1 MQLKLYLVVRNL
13 LLLLFLV
20 GGPGMNDT
28 GTTDGVA
35 SSTDAAGQN
44 RRR

>member
-1 MQLKLYLVVRNL
+1 MQLKLYLVVRN

>member
-1 MQLKLYLVVRNL
+1 MLLVFTISVV
-13 LLLLFLV
+13 FT